1 MWLVLKQRG
10 CCFRFQ
16 SKGQESPAV
25 SFSSHLEE
33 KQLKLCVEVRSFKVL
48 RRKNDDEMFEVVR
61 FVYDLNGSSL
71 FSF

>member
-1 MWLVLKQRG
+1 M
-10 CCFRFQ
+10 
-16 SKGQESPAV
+16 

-61 FVYDLNGSSL
+61 FVYDLNGSSFIL
-71 FSF
+71 VCSEE